1 MKNHALLLS
10 AGQRGSGKP
19 MNSEKELENISCGC
33 LLAVALTD
41 YAKKRAR
48 ARGALKELRF
58 FAEGR
63 ERFLLDTLHA
73 RHLGDLKA
81 FRARRIVNAAAAIL
95 AARFR
100 LENKVPGKRFWT
112 GLADEFIGE
121 YKCGRVFLFE
131 IDWE

>member
-1 MKNHALLLS
+1 
-10 AGQRGSGKP
+10 
-19 MNSEKELENISCGC
+19 MNSDKELDNISCAC
-33 LLAVALTD
+33 LLALALAD

-48 ARGALKELRF
+48 AGRALAELRF

-63 ERFLLDTLHA
+63 ERFLLDSLHA

-95 AARFR
+95 SDRFR
-100 LENKVPGKRFWT
+100 LENKAAGERFWT
-112 GLADEFIGE
+112 GLAEEFISE

>member
-1 MKNHALLLS
+1 
-10 AGQRGSGKP
+10 
-19 MNSEKELENISCGC
+19 MNSDKELENVSCGC
-33 LLAVALTD
+33 LLAAALAD

-48 ARGALKELRF
+48 AAGARKELKF
-58 FAEGR
+58 FSEGR

-73 RHLGDLKA
+73 RHLEDMKK

-100 LENKVPGKRFWT
+100 LENKVAGKRFWT
-112 GLADEFIGE
+112 GLAAEFISE

>member
-1 MKNHALLLS
+1 
-10 AGQRGSGKP
+10 
-19 MNSEKELENISCGC
+19 MNSDKELDNISCAC
-33 LLAVALTD
+33 LLAVALAD

-48 ARGALKELRF
+48 AGRARKELKF

-73 RHLGDLKA
+73 RHLPDLKA

-100 LENKVPGKRFWT
+100 LEYKVPGKRFWT
-112 GLADEFIGE
+112 GLAAEFIGE